1 MLLDKATGCS
11 SNHALQQ
18 VKRLFDA
25 RKAGHTGS
33 LDPLATGMLPICFG
47 EATKLSHYLLDA
59 DKGYLAGARLGKTT
73 TTADAD
79 GEILEAKPLPDDLT
93 LDKVQQAAN
102 AFLGPI
108 EQIPPMYSAVK
119 IDGQRLYR
127 LAREGKTVERKA
139 RKITIHSIKVLHLE
153 EDLVAMDVQCSKGTY
168 IRTLIEEIGTLLGC
182 GAHIDSLRRTR
193 ITPFNTQPMHSYVDL
208 EKRVAEGMSVA
219 DEHLLPLDTILS
231 HLPRCDLSAA
241 MAGLFAHG
249 QAVPA
254 MPLQGLDKPVS
265 AEPLVV
271 RVYGPDG
278 LLGIGEQSAERL
290 KPQRILN
297 YG

>member
-1 MLLDKATGCS
+1 M
-11 SNHALQQ
+11 QQ

-59 DKGYLAGARLGKTT
+59 DKGYLAGARLGRTT

-79 GEILEAKPLPDDLT
+79 GETLEEKPIPADLT
-93 LDKVQQAAN
+93 LERVQQVADT
-102 AFLGPI
+102 FLGPI

-127 LAREGKTVERKA
+127 LAREGKTVERKP
-139 RKITIHSIKVLHLE
+139 RQVTIHAINVLHLQG
-153 EDLVAMDVQCSKGTY
+153 DLAAIDVQCSKGTY
-168 IRTLIEEIGTLLGC
+168 IRTLIEEIGEALGC

-193 ITPFNTQPMHSYVDL
+193 ITPFENTPMHTFAEL
-208 EKRVAEGMSVA
+208 ESLVA
-219 DEHLLPLDTILS
+219 DGSAAADQHLLPLDAILS
-231 HLPRCDLSAA
+231 HLPRCDLPIA

-254 MPLQGLDKPVS
+254 MPLKEWDNTASERSV
-265 AEPLVV
+265 VV

-278 LLGIGEQSAERL
+278 LLGMGEQMGERL

>member
-1 MLLDKATGCS
+1 MDKATGCS

-59 DKGYLAGARLGKTT
+59 DKGYLAGARLGRTT

-79 GEILEAKPLPDDLT
+79 GETLEEKPIPADLT
-93 LDKVQQAAN
+93 LERVQQVADT
-102 AFLGPI
+102 FLGPI

-127 LAREGKTVERKA
+127 LAREGKTVERKP
-139 RKITIHSIKVLHLE
+139 RQVTIHAINVLHLQG
-153 EDLVAMDVQCSKGTY
+153 DLAAIDVQCSKGTY
-168 IRTLIEEIGTLLGC
+168 IRTLIEEIGEALGC

-193 ITPFNTQPMHSYVDL
+193 ITPFENTPMHTFAEL
-208 EKRVAEGMSVA
+208 ESLVA
-219 DEHLLPLDTILS
+219 DGSAAADQHLLPLDAILS
-231 HLPRCDLSAA
+231 HLPRCDLPIA

-254 MPLQGLDKPVS
+254 MPLKEWDNTASERSV
-265 AEPLVV
+265 VV

-278 LLGIGEQSAERL
+278 LLGMGEQMGERL

>member
-1 MLLDKATGCS
+1 
-11 SNHALQQ
+11 
-18 VKRLFDA
+18 
-25 RKAGHTGS
+25 
-33 LDPLATGMLPICFG
+33 MLPVCFG

-59 DKGYLAGARLGKTT
+59 DKGYLAGARFGRTT

-79 GEILEAKPLPDDLT
+79 GETLEEKLLPSDITVDR
-93 LDKVQQAAN
+93 VQEVAN
-102 AFLGPI
+102 TFLGPI
-108 EQIPPMYSAVK
+108 AQIPPMYSAIK

-139 RKITIHSIKVLHLE
+139 RHIVIHSIQVLHLE
-153 EDLVAMDVQCSKGTY
+153 GDLAAIDVQCSKGTY
-168 IRTLIEEIGTLLGC
+168 IRTLIEDIGAALGC

-193 ITPFNTQPMHSYVDL
+193 VAPFAEEPMLTFAEL
-208 EKRVAEGMSVA
+208 ERLAQDSQTALDGC
-219 DEHLLPLDTILS
+219 LLPLDASLS
-231 HLPRCDLSAA
+231 HLPRCDLPVA
-241 MAGLFAHG
+241 MAGLFVHG

-254 MPLQGLDKPVS
+254 IPLEGQEESGSDDPVT
-265 AEPLVV
+265 V

-278 LLGIGEQSAERL
+278 LVGIGEQAGERL